1 MEARGRCVLRA
12 VRRRSR
18 RRHMYCRNCG
28 KELVQTAEFC
38 TTCGVRPQKGQKYC
52 MVCGHET
59 RPEAE
64 ICVTCGTRLGY
75 AECEGK
81 SWFVALIL
89 SIFVGW
95 FGIDRFYLGKIG
107 TGILKLLTFGLMG
120 IWWLIDIILIAT
132 DNMTDSEGRP
142 LVKSKNI

>member
-1 MEARGRCVLRA
+1 
-12 VRRRSR
+12 
-18 RRHMYCRNCG
+18 MYCRNCG

-38 TTCGVRPQKGQKYC
+38 MTCGTRPQKGSKYC
-52 MVCGHET
+52 MVCGKET

-64 ICVTCGTRLGY
+64 ICVTCGTRLGR
-75 AECEGK
+75 AGCAEGK

-95 FGIDRFYLGKIG
+95 FGVDRFYLGKIG

-142 LVKSKNI
+142 LVKNTNI

>member
-1 MEARGRCVLRA
+1 
-12 VRRRSR
+12 
-18 RRHMYCRNCG
+18 MYCRNCG